1 MSKPFENV
9 REQLLKA
16 GIAAGHVNRYVVELR
31 EHLADLTARERS
43 GGLDP
48 REAEA
53 KACTIMGTDA
63 QLVQAMIDRGAPRA
77 LSVKAPW
84 AVFGLL
90 PVVAIIAT
98 GFLVATTMMT
108 LMWPVRALAH
118 DAMPGS
124 YQALI
129 AIAAIFTGYVIGP
142 LLAALCVATA
152 LRQRLNSAWVWTGL
166 ALIALFSGFFAF
178 HGPSFVFGTGGGGP
192 YGAVALISRD
202 GHIDVPATLMLIG
215 LRAGVLF
222 GLAAFAWRTLRARQ
236 APAAA

>member
-43 GGLDP
+43 SGLDA

-53 KACTIMGTDA
+53 KARTIMGTDT

-77 LSVKAPW
+77 LAVKAPW

-90 PVVAIIAT
+90 PVVAIIAASW
-98 GFLVATTMMT
+98 LVAMAMFKLMM
-108 LMWPVRALAH
+108 PVRDLLPGQ
-118 DAMPGS
+118 MPAD

-129 AIAAIFTGYVIGP
+129 AAAKIFTGYVIGP
-142 LLAALCVATA
+142 LAAAACIAIA
-152 LRQRLNSAWVWTGL
+152 LRQRLSSAWIWAGL
-166 ALIALFSGFFAF
+166 ALIAQFSGIFSF
-178 HGPSFVFGTGGGGP
+178 HAPSAQDPMYRATAIVM
-192 YGAVALISRD
+192 AN
-202 GHIDVPATLMLIG
+202 GHTINAAATLGLIT

-222 GLAAFAWRTLRARQ
+222 ALSALAWRILKNRQ
-236 APAAA
+236 TSAA